1 MQKCIIDCNKC
12 TKKVCY
18 FCKNCE
24 RWDKYTGEITQLIPL
39 KSGRNP
45 GNCSHWLCNNVLD
58 YCAPSILA
66 RHFPV
71 YEDIELVEVMND
83 AIISMKKTRRKLTLT
98 EIILMVMFG
107 IFLLSLIILLFVE

>member
-24 RWDKYTGEITQLIPL
+24 RWDQYTELL
-39 KSGRNP
+39 KNEKNP
-45 GNCSHWLCNNVLD
+45 HNCANWLCNNVLD

-66 RHFPV
+66 KHFNFSLLKDTEKPKK
-71 YEDIELVEVMND
+71 D
-83 AIISMKKTRRKLTLT
+83 ANKLIQM
-98 EIILMVMFG
+98 EIVFVLIMFLNL
-107 IFLLSLIILLFVE
+107 IMLIINFIF